1 MQLIFLFRL
10 DLTLHA
16 CKFFIRC
23 DSFEILNF
31 TSKQGVYFGVIRG
44 RVGWQAL
51 CRRSRVIFLVKEKM
65 YMASDW
71 AGAQRGFTHFLLVT
85 RVSGGLP
92 KSSCEYPF
100 CLVRRGVRIFLP
112 PSPTLPCYAPTPLC
126 FLKQHTLCPLLT
138 LLRPSVSRF
147 EPTALKYK
155 LVLDY
160 FHLLFT

>member
-1 MQLIFLFRL
+1 M
-10 DLTLHA
+10 
-16 CKFFIRC
+16 IRH
-23 DSFEILNF
+23 
-31 TSKQGVYFGVIRG
+31 

-65 YMASDW
+65 YRASDW

-112 PSPTLPCYAPTPLC
+112 PSPTLPCYAPTPLS

-138 LLRPSVSRF
+138 CF
-147 EPTALKYK
+147 A
-155 LVLDY
+155 
-160 FHLLFT
+160 LLFRGSSQQHSRTSWCSIIFIFLSHRLCLDGMKRGEKVTSVNVAYCSTFCLFVVNIVLS